1 MPKLTE
7 PRILR
12 FGVPVGLF
20 ALAMG
25 WTGAVASMRLATS
38 PGLAIP
44 VGATGVVAACLG
56 IAKISTSLSGSD
68 ESALFRSGYPAVLAL
83 YYGVASLGWVVTSI
97 EIPGLTRQNLAPHQ
111 IAPAFV
117 VVLVAISSWLGGYL
131 LGRYPGVRWLKR
143 LRDHSLPQ
151 RTSEALPKTSSV
163 LIIYLLG
170 ILGRVVTIVQGKF
183 WYISQDVVGSAS
195 SSTPLLS
202 IVSRLEMM
210 ASVGSLLA
218 AYLLARQP
226 NVANRLLLWSVLGLE
241 VSFGLLSGMRSEVLL
256 ILVSVG
262 AVIWQLR
269 GRPSVRA
276 LLALTL
282 VIMVLVPFTS
292 AYRDFVRQGN
302 RTGVTTSE
310 AAAAIPPIMAS
321 AIADVTPLDA
331 FGTPI
336 EFVLDRFRGIDGI
349 AVVRLRTPSEI
360 PFVPVEQTVAEP
372 ILGLIP
378 RFLWHD
384 KPVYTTGLQF
394 ARDYLG
400 QNEAVISASTP
411 TQIGDLYRRG
421 GVWSVAVGMA
431 LVGLLCRMFARV
443 LTTRGDPRAVVL
455 AIPILLALANM
466 ESDFLILPLALVQTV
481 IITGF
486 ACRLAFRSTR
496 RVGQGYGRANF
507 MGSSHV

>member
-1 MPKLTE
+1 
-7 PRILR
+7 
-12 FGVPVGLF
+12 
-20 ALAMG
+20 
-25 WTGAVASMRLATS
+25 MRLATS

-56 IAKISTSLSGSD
+56 IATISTTLSSSD
-68 ESALFRSGYPAVLAL
+68 ESTLFRSGYPAVLAL

-97 EIPGLTRQNLAPHQ
+97 EIPGLTRQALAPHQ

-117 VVLVAISSWLGGYL
+117 VVMVGISSWLGGYL
-131 LGRYPGVRWLKR
+131 LGKYPGVRWLTR
-143 LRDHSLPQ
+143 LRDRSIPQ
-151 RTSEALPKTSSV
+151 QTSGALPTIASV
-163 LIIYLLG
+163 LIIYFLG
-170 ILGRVVTIVQGKF
+170 ILGRAITIAQGRF
-183 WYISQDVVGSAS
+183 WYISQDVVASVS

-202 IVSRLEMM
+202 IVGRLEMM
-210 ASVGSLLA
+210 ATVGLLLA
-218 AYLLARQP
+218 AYRLARQP
-226 NVANRLLLWSVLGLE
+226 KAANRILLWSILGIE

-256 ILVSVG
+256 VLVSVG
-262 AVIWQLR
+262 ALMWQLR
-269 GRPSVRA
+269 GRPSVRF
-276 LLALTL
+276 LLTLTL
-282 VIMVLVPFTS
+282 VIMVLVPFVS

-302 RTGVTTSE
+302 RTEVTTTE
-310 AAAAIPPIMAS
+310 AAAAIPPLMAS
-321 AIADVTPLDA
+321 AIGDLTIVDAFVTPM
-331 FGTPI
+331 
-336 EFVLDRFRGIDGI
+336 EFVLDRFRGIDGV
-349 AVVRLRTPSEI
+349 AVVRLRTPSEV

-378 RFLWHD
+378 RFVWHD

-421 GVWSVAVGMA
+421 GVWSVGVGMA

-443 LTTRGDPRAVVL
+443 LTSRADPCAVVL

-466 ESDFLILPLALVQTV
+466 ESDFLILPLALIQTV

-486 ACRLAFRSTR
+486 TCRLAFRSAR
-496 RVGQGYGRANF
+496 PVGQEDGRANF
-507 MGSSHV
+507 TGISHV